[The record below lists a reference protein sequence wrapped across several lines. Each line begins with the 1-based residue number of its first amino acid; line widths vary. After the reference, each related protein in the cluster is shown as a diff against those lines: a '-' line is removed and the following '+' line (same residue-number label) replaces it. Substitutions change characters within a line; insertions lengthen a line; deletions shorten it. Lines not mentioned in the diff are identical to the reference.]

1 MGRTFTGAPQ
11 SFVSHG
17 SLYLICSNMG
27 VQSYPMTVVLDTT
40 IRRDALRGRGALSNA
55 VGRYERQTR
64 TLLDDGWDRS
74 TGQPSVAK
82 APGRATAKNVVP
94 AAFMDDGRDDGWR
107 ADDNAPP
114 PIRTEVVLDATRSI
128 IARNKSPDISFD
140 QSINPYRGCEH
151 GCIYCFA
158 RPTHA
163 YLGLSP
169 GVDFESRL
177 FAKPDAARLLAK
189 ELSAPGYVPRVI
201 AMGTNTDP
209 YQPLEKQMRITRSI
223 LEVLRD
229 FRHPVA
235 IVTKS
240 PLILR
245 DLDILS
251 EMAAMGLAKAALS
264 ITTLDRKLARAMEPR
279 AGTPSRRLQ
288 AIQGLADAGVPAGVM
303 FAPAIPALND
313 HEMEAVLSAAAG
325 HGARSAGYVLL
336 RLPLEIKDLFREWL
350 ETNAP
355 GRARHV
361 MTLVRQMRGGK
372 DYDAAWNT
380 RMKGTGPYAEM
391 MARRFHMAVR
401 KQGLNRPA
409 PPLAIHSFRRPA
421 RIGDQLA
428 LF

>member
-1 MGRTFTGAPQ
+1 
-11 SFVSHG
+11 
-17 SLYLICSNMG
+17 
-27 VQSYPMTVVLDTT
+27 MTIVLDTT
-40 IRRDALRGRGALSNA
+40 VRPEALRGRGAISNA
-55 VGRYERQTR
+55 VGRYEKLTR
-64 TLLDDGWDRS
+64 LLLDDGWD
-74 TGQPSVAK
+74 
-82 APGRATAKNVVP
+82 
-94 AAFMDDGRDDGWR
+94 DGWR
-107 ADDNAPP
+107 TEDGSPAPL
-114 PIRTEVVLDATRSI
+114 RTEVIHDATRSI

-158 RPTHA
+158 RPSHA

-177 FAKPDAARLLAK
+177 FAKPNAAALLAK
-189 ELSAPGYVPRVI
+189 ELNAPSYVPRVI

-209 YQPLEKQMRITRSI
+209 YQPLEKKMRISRSI

-251 EMAAMGLAKAALS
+251 EMASMGLAKAALS
-264 ITTLDRKLARAMEPR
+264 ITTLDRKLARVMEPR
-279 AGTPSRRLQ
+279 AGTPARRLQ
-288 AIQGLADAGVPAGVM
+288 AIQGLAEAGVPAGVM

-313 HEMEAVLSAAAG
+313 HEMEAVLTAAAD

-350 ETNAP
+350 EANMP
-355 GRARHV
+355 DRAKRV
-361 MTLVRQMRGGK
+361 MALVRQMRGGK
-372 DYDAAWNT
+372 DYDSNWNT
-380 RMKGTGPYAEM
+380 RMTGTGPYAQV
-391 MARRFHMAVR
+391 MARRFHMAVKR
-401 KQGLNRPA
+401 LDLNRPSA
-409 PPLAIHSFRRPA
+409 PLAVHKFNRPT
-421 RIGDQLA
+421 RLGDQLA

>member
-1 MGRTFTGAPQ
+1 
-11 SFVSHG
+11 
-17 SLYLICSNMG
+17 
-27 VQSYPMTVVLDTT
+27 MTTVLDSTVA
-40 IRRDALRGRGALSNA
+40 RDSLAGRGALSDA
-55 VGRYERQTR
+55 SGRYEKRSR
-64 TLLDDGWDRS
+64 VLLDDGWNRS
-74 TGQPSVAK
+74 ARQTARPFGPPSTK
-82 APGRATAKNVVP
+82 DTVP
-94 AAFMDDGRDDGWR
+94 AATADDGCDDGWR
-107 ADDNAPP
+107 AEDGAPP
-114 PIRTEVVLDATRSI
+114 PLRTEVIQDASRTI

-158 RPTHA
+158 RPSHA
-163 YLGLSP
+163 WLGLSP
-169 GVDFESRL
+169 GADFESRL
-177 FAKPDAARLLAK
+177 FAKPNAAALLAK

-209 YQPLEKQMRITRSI
+209 YQPLERRMRITRSI

-251 EMAAMGLAKAALS
+251 EMAAKGLGKAALS
-264 ITTLDRKLARAMEPR
+264 VTTLDRKLARAMEPR

-288 AIQGLADAGVPAGVM
+288 AIRGLTEAGVPAGVM

-313 HEMEAVLSAAAG
+313 HEMEAVLGAAKEA
-325 HGARSAGYVLL
+325 GARSAGYVLL

-350 ETNAP
+350 EANVP

-361 MTLVRQMRGGK
+361 MALVRQMRGGK
-372 DYDAAWNT
+372 DYDSAWNT
-380 RMKGTGPYAEM
+380 RMRGTGPYAEM
-391 MARRFHMAVR
+391 MARRFHMTAKR
-401 KQGLNRPA
+401 LELNQLQ
-409 PPLAIHSFRRPA
+409 PPLNIHSFRRPPLS
-421 RIGDQLA
+421 GDQLR

>member
-1 MGRTFTGAPQ
+1 
-11 SFVSHG
+11 
-17 SLYLICSNMG
+17 
-27 VQSYPMTVVLDTT
+27 MTTVLNTT
-40 IRRDALRGRGALSNA
+40 IRTDNLRGRGAVSNA
-55 VGRYERQTR
+55 VGRYEKQTR
-64 TLLDDGWDRS
+64 VVLDDGWDL
-74 TGQPSVAK
+74 
-82 APGRATAKNVVP
+82 
-94 AAFMDDGRDDGWR
+94 GWR
-107 ADDNAPP
+107 AEDDAPP
-114 PIRTEVVLDATRSI
+114 PIKTEVIHDATRSI
-128 IARNKSPDISFD
+128 ITRNKSPDISFE

-163 YLGLSP
+163 YLGMSP

-177 FAKPDAARLLAK
+177 FAKPNAAALLVK
-189 ELSAPGYVPRVI
+189 ELSAPGYVPKVI

-209 YQPLEKQMRITRSI
+209 YQPLEKKMRITRSI

-251 EMAAMGLAKAALS
+251 DMARMGLAKAALS
-264 ITTLDRKLARAMEPR
+264 VTTLDRRLARMMEPR
-279 AGTPSRRLQ
+279 AGTPARRLQ
-288 AIQGLADAGVPAGVM
+288 AIQGLSDAGVPAGVM

-325 HGARSAGYVLL
+325 HGARTAGYVLL

-350 ETNAP
+350 EVNTP
-355 GRARHV
+355 DRARHV

-372 DYDAAWNT
+372 DYDSNWNT
-380 RMKGTGPYAEM
+380 RMTGTGAYAQV
-391 MARRFHMAVR
+391 MARRFHMAVKR
-401 KQGLNRPA
+401 LGLNA
-409 PPLAIHSFRRPA
+409 PTAPLAVHKFKRPT
-421 RIGDQLA
+421 RLGDQLA

>member
-1 MGRTFTGAPQ
+1 
-11 SFVSHG
+11 
-17 SLYLICSNMG
+17 
-27 VQSYPMTVVLDTT
+27 MTTVLDST
-40 IRRDALRGRGALSNA
+40 IRTDKLRGRGALSNH
-55 VGRYERQTR
+55 VGRYEKQTR
-64 TLLDDGWDRS
+64 VLVDDGWD
-74 TGQPSVAK
+74 
-82 APGRATAKNVVP
+82 
-94 AAFMDDGRDDGWR
+94 DGWR
-107 ADDNAPP
+107 FEDGALPP
-114 PIRTEVVLDATRSI
+114 LRTEVIHDASRSI

-151 GCIYCFA
+151 GCVYCFA

-169 GVDFESRL
+169 GVDFESKL
-177 FAKPDAARLLAK
+177 FAKPDAARLLTK

-209 YQPLEKQMRITRSI
+209 YQPLEKKLRITRGI

-229 FRHPVA
+229 FRHPVG

-251 EMAAMGLAKAALS
+251 EMAAMGLAKAAVS
-264 ITTLDRKLARAMEPR
+264 VTTLDRKLARAMEPR
-279 AGTPSRRLQ
+279 AGTPARRLD
-288 AIQGLADAGVPAGVM
+288 AIAGLAQAGIPAGVM

-313 HEMEAVLSAAAG
+313 HEMEAVLEAAARM
-325 HGARSAGYVLL
+325 GARSAGYVLL

-350 ETNAP
+350 DARVP

-361 MTLVRQMRGGK
+361 MALIRQMRGGK
-372 DYDAAWNT
+372 DYDSQWNI

-391 MARRFHMAVR
+391 MARRFHLAV
-401 KQGLNRPA
+401 KKLGLNQPA
-409 PPLAIHSFRRPA
+409 KPLAINSFRRPP
-421 RIGDQLA
+421 RIGDQLS
-428 LF
+428 LL

>member
-1 MGRTFTGAPQ
+1 
-11 SFVSHG
+11 
-17 SLYLICSNMG
+17 
-27 VQSYPMTVVLDTT
+27 MTTVLNST
-40 IRRDALRGRGALSNA
+40 IRPELLRGRGALSNA
-55 VGRYERQTR
+55 VGRYEKQTR
-64 TLLDDGWDRS
+64 VLVDDGWD
-74 TGQPSVAK
+74 
-82 APGRATAKNVVP
+82 
-94 AAFMDDGRDDGWR
+94 DGWR
-107 ADDNAPP
+107 SDDLAPP
-114 PIRTEVVLDATRSI
+114 ALRTQVVHDATRSI

-140 QSINPYRGCEH
+140 RSINPYRGCEH

-169 GVDFESRL
+169 GADFESRL
-177 FAKPDAARLLAK
+177 FAKPNAAELLAK
-189 ELSAPGYVPRVI
+189 ELSAPGYVPRTI

-209 YQPLEKQMRITRSI
+209 YQPLEKKMRITRSI
-223 LEVLRD
+223 LEVLRE

-251 EMAAMGLAKAALS
+251 DMAANGLAKAALS
-264 ITTLDRKLARAMEPR
+264 VTTLDRKLARMMEPR

-288 AIQGLADAGVPAGVM
+288 AIASLAEAGVRTGVM

-313 HEMEAVLSAAAG
+313 HEMESVFTAAAEA
-325 HGARSAGYVLL
+325 GAQSAGYVLL

-350 ETNAP
+350 EANVP

-361 MTLVRQMRGGK
+361 MALVRSMRGGK
-372 DYDAAWNT
+372 DYDSQWNT

-391 MARRFHMAVR
+391 MARRFHIALKKLGL
-401 KQGLNRPA
+401 KQPSK
-409 PPLAIHSFRRPA
+409 PLAIHSFKRPP
-421 RIGDQLA
+421 RIGDQLS
-428 LF
+428 LL